1 MFSLINNMIGEP
13 GRRNKMNTQLEKIA
27 KIWPG
32 LQNIFSVPHN
42 QKEYNRL
49 VHILDGVI
57 DEVGENESHPLA
69 SLMETLG
76 SLIESYEVQN
86 IPEIEGSPCDALKTL
101 LEEHD
106 LKQSDLPE
114 IGSQGVIS
122 EMLSGKRQFNVRQI
136 KLLSNRFN
144 VSPAV
149 FM

>member
-1 MFSLINNMIGEP
+1 MD
-13 GRRNKMNTQLEKIA
+13 TQLEKIA

-32 LQNIFSVPHN
+32 IQNIFSVPHN

-49 VHILDGVI
+49 VYILDGLI

-69 SLMETLG
+69 TLMETLG
-76 SLIESYEVQN
+76 SLIESYEAQN
-86 IPEIEGSPCDALKTL
+86 IPDIEGSPSVALKTL
-101 LEEHD
+101 MEEHD

-122 EMLSGKRQFNVRQI
+122 EILAGKRQFNVRQI
-136 KLLSNRFN
+136 KLLSKKFN

>member
-1 MFSLINNMIGEP
+1 MTGEP
-13 GRRNKMNTQLEKIA
+13 GRRNKINTQLEKIA
-27 KIWPG
+27 KIWSG
-32 LQNIFSVPHN
+32 IQNIFCIPHN

-49 VHILDGVI
+49 VHILDDLI

-76 SLIESYEVQN
+76 SLIESYEAQN
-86 IPEIEGSPCDALKTL
+86 IPEIEGSPSDALKTL
-101 LEEHD
+101 MEEHN

-122 EMLSGKRQFNVRQI
+122 EILSGKRQFNVRQI
-136 KLLSNRFN
+136 KLLSKRFK
-144 VSPAV
+144 VSTAV

>member
-1 MFSLINNMIGEP
+1 
-13 GRRNKMNTQLEKIA
+13 MNTQLEKIA
-27 KIWPG
+27 EIWPG
-32 LQNIFSVPHN
+32 IQNIFSVPHN

-49 VHILDGVI
+49 VNILDSLI

-76 SLIESYEVQN
+76 SLIEAYEVQN
-86 IPEIEGSPCDALKTL
+86 IPEIEGSPSDALKTL
-101 LEEHD
+101 MEEHD

-122 EMLSGKRQFNVRQI
+122 EIISGKRQFNVRQI
-136 KLLSNRFN
+136 KLPSKRFK

>member
-1 MFSLINNMIGEP
+1 MTGEP
-13 GRRNKMNTQLEKIA
+13 GRRNRMNNQIEKIA

-32 LQNIFSVPHN
+32 IQNIFSVPHN
-42 QKEYNRL
+42 QKEYKRL
-49 VHILDGVI
+49 VHILDGLI

-76 SLIESYEVQN
+76 SLVESYEDQN
-86 IPEIEGSPCDALKTL
+86 IQIAEGSPSDVLKYL
-101 LEEHD
+101 MEEHD

-122 EMLSGKRQFNVRQI
+122 EILSGKRQLNVRQI
-136 KLLSNRFN
+136 KLLSNRFK

>member
-1 MFSLINNMIGEP
+1 MKNQI
-13 GRRNKMNTQLEKIA
+13 EKIA

-32 LQNIFSVPHN
+32 IQNIFSVPHN
-42 QKEYNRL
+42 QKEYKRL
-49 VHILDGVI
+49 VVILDGLI

-76 SLIESYEVQN
+76 SLVESYEDQN
-86 IPEIEGSPCDALKTL
+86 IQVTESSPSDVLKYL
-101 LEEHD
+101 MEEHD

-122 EMLSGKRQFNVRQI
+122 EILSGKRLLNVRQI
-136 KLLSNRFN
+136 KLLSNRFK

>member
-1 MFSLINNMIGEP
+1 MDN
-13 GRRNKMNTQLEKIA
+13 QLEKIA

-32 LQNIFSVPHN
+32 IQNIFSVPHN

-49 VHILDGVI
+49 VHILDGLI

-76 SLIESYEVQN
+76 SLIETYEAQN
-86 IPEIEGSPCDALKTL
+86 IPKIEGSPSDALKTL
-101 LEEHD
+101 MEEHD

-122 EMLSGKRQFNVRQI
+122 EILSGKRQFNVRQI
-136 KLLSNRFN
+136 KLLSKRFK

>member
-1 MFSLINNMIGEP
+1 MD
-13 GRRNKMNTQLEKIA
+13 TQLEKIA

-32 LQNIFSVPHN
+32 IQNIFSVPHN

-49 VHILDGVI
+49 VNILDGLI

-69 SLMETLG
+69 TLMETLG
-76 SLIESYEVQN
+76 SLIESYEAQN
-86 IPEIEGSPCDALKTL
+86 IPEIEGSPSVALKTL
-101 LEEHD
+101 MEEHD

-122 EMLSGKRQFNVRQI
+122 EILSGKRQLNVRQI
-136 KLLSNRFN
+136 KLLSKKFN
-144 VSPAV
+144 VSPSV

>member
-1 MFSLINNMIGEP
+1 MNN
-13 GRRNKMNTQLEKIA
+13 QLERIA

-32 LQNIFSVPHN
+32 IQNIFSVPHN
-42 QKEYNRL
+42 QKEYSRL
-49 VHILDGVI
+49 VNILDGLI
-57 DEVGENESHPLA
+57 DEVGENESHTLA

-86 IPEIEGSPCDALKTL
+86 IPEIEGSPSEALKTL
-101 LEEHD
+101 MEEHD

-122 EMLSGKRQFNVRQI
+122 EIISGKRQFNVRQI
-136 KLLSNRFN
+136 KLLSKRFK

>member
-1 MFSLINNMIGEP
+1 MIGEP
-13 GRRNKMNTQLEKIA
+13 GRRNKMNSQLEKIA

-32 LQNIFSVPHN
+32 IQNIFSVPHN

-86 IPEIEGSPCDALKTL
+86 IPEIDGSPCDALKTL
-101 LEEHD
+101 MEEHD

-136 KLLSNRFN
+136 KLLSNRFD

>member
-1 MFSLINNMIGEP
+1 
-13 GRRNKMNTQLEKIA
+13 MNTQLEKIA

-32 LQNIFSVPHN
+32 IQNVFSVPHN

-49 VHILDGVI
+49 VHILDGLI

-76 SLIESYEVQN
+76 SLIESYEAQY
-86 IPEIEGSPCDALKTL
+86 IPEIEGSPSDALKTL
-101 LEEHD
+101 MEEHD

-122 EMLSGKRQFNVRQI
+122 EILSGKRQFNVRQI
-136 KLLSNRFN
+136 KLLSKRFN
-144 VSPAV
+144 LSPAV

>member
-1 MFSLINNMIGEP
+1 MD
-13 GRRNKMNTQLEKIA
+13 TQLNKIV

-32 LQNIFSVPHN
+32 IQNIFSVPHN
-42 QKEYNRL
+42 QKEYDRL
-49 VHILDGVI
+49 VYMLDGLI

-76 SLIESYEVQN
+76 SLIESYEAQN
-86 IPEIEGSPCDALKTL
+86 IPEIGASPSDALKTL
-101 LEEHD
+101 MEEHD

-114 IGSQGVIS
+114 IGSQGVVS

-136 KLLSNRFN
+136 KLISKRFK

>member
-1 MFSLINNMIGEP
+1 
-13 GRRNKMNTQLEKIA
+13 MNTQLEEIA

-32 LQNIFSVPHN
+32 IQNIFSVPHN
-42 QKEYNRL
+42 QKAYNRL
-49 VHILDGVI
+49 VNILDSLI

-76 SLIESYEVQN
+76 SLIESYEAQN
-86 IPEIEGSPCDALKTL
+86 VPEIEAPPGNVLKALMD
-101 LEEHD
+101 EHG

-122 EMLSGKRQFNVRQI
+122 EILSGKRQFNVRQI
-136 KLLSNRFN
+136 KLLSERFK

>member
-1 MFSLINNMIGEP
+1 
-13 GRRNKMNTQLEKIA
+13 MNTQLEKIA

-32 LQNIFSVPHN
+32 IQNIFSMPHN
-42 QKEYNRL
+42 QKEYDRL
-49 VHILDGVI
+49 VHILDGLI

-86 IPEIEGSPCDALKTL
+86 IPEIEGNPRDALKTL
-101 LEEHD
+101 MEEHD

-114 IGSQGVIS
+114 IGSQGVVS
-122 EMLSGKRQFNVRQI
+122 EMLAGKRQFNVRQI

>member
-1 MFSLINNMIGEP
+1 MH
-13 GRRNKMNTQLEKIA
+13 TQLEKIA

-32 LQNIFSVPHN
+32 IQNIFSIPHN

-49 VHILDGVI
+49 VHVMDGLI

-76 SLIESYEVQN
+76 SLIETYEAQN
-86 IPEIEGSPCDALKTL
+86 IPEIEGRPSDVLKNL
-101 LEEHD
+101 MEEHH

-122 EMLSGKRQFNVRQI
+122 ELLSGKRQFNARQI
-136 KLLSNRFN
+136 KCLSSRFN

>member
-1 MFSLINNMIGEP
+1 MIGEP

-32 LQNIFSVPHN
+32 IQNIFSVPHD
-42 QKEYNRL
+42 QEEYNRL
-49 VHILDGVI
+49 VHILDGLI

-86 IPEIEGSPCDALKTL
+86 VPGIEGNPGDTLKTL
-101 LEEHD
+101 IEEHD

-122 EMLSGKRQFNVRQI
+122 EMLSGKRQPNVRQI
-136 KLLSNRFN
+136 KLLSKRFH